1 MTNKDFSEITIKKL
15 YPNDNEQ
22 ETPED
27 KLKAIQQQIAIYQQQ
42 AKELEDQLAHESNE
56 TRQRFMG
63 VYQELTYFAKS
74 INGLGV
80 KLDAHNDIV
89 ITYHEGIKEIFAY
102 HYLYKSDFPKKTTDD
117 VKEELTTAIAIADQ
131 LYGKIEFKKTY
142 EPKALF
148 NPIRL
153 SGNGIIVSF
162 DKQADDT
169 FIVKAEKTE
178 HTYDD
183 GFIVALN
190 NTTTLKTINDVE
202 NDCVSQTICDTRVMT
217 DFSQLHPLLEDVI
230 RNIDSYST
238 KSID

>member
-1 MTNKDFSEITIKKL
+1 MTNKDFSEITIKKI
-15 YPNDNEQ
+15 YPNDDKR

-42 AKELEDQLAHESNE
+42 AEELENQIAHESSE
-56 TRQRFMG
+56 TRQRFMD
-63 VYQELTYFAKS
+63 VYQELKCFARS

-80 KLDAHNDIV
+80 KLDAHNDII
-89 ITYHEGIKEIFAY
+89 ITYYKGIKEIFAY
-102 HYLYKSDFPKKTTDD
+102 HYLYKSDFPKKTTDN

-131 LYGKIEFKKTY
+131 LYGKIEFKRTH

-153 SGNGIIVSF
+153 SSNGIIVSF
-162 DKQADDT
+162 DKQTDDT
-169 FIVKAEKTE
+169 FIVKAEKTK

-190 NTTTLKTINDVE
+190 STTTLKTYNDVE
-202 NDCVSQTICDTRVMT
+202 NDCVNQTICDARVMT
-217 DFSQLHPLLEDVI
+217 DFSQLHPLIEDMI
-230 RNIDSYST
+230 RNIDSYQT
-238 KSID
+238 KTID